1 MQRLSGFTISALF
14 FVFLSIGI
22 VQKTTANAATGNSPI
37 RPALTTS
44 QPTLKTE
51 TGPTMPTITADQ
63 IAARRRDIETE
74 KNTLQKLEGEI
85 KTTRK
90 NRDQELAKLQNATV
104 TETTLEQ
111 ARLAMEATRVNIQSI
126 LLDINHV
133 QQQTKNLQTA
143 LVNLQHQIDSFTGKK
158 QSEHIAALQQRI
170 LLIKSLLTLDHAYAN
185 LLSTHLGL
193 LREKADL
200 ADSWFK
206 TVQAVY
212 AKQQQLRHR
221 ESLEDMKRR
230 LLEEEKKAQA
240 QSLQIQQKLATI
252 KDNTPA
258 TAAKREFLQK
268 QLESLNES
276 VNILKT
282 KVTIQAMKNDYEGL
296 NLGQLTN
303 LTADTLQADIKTL
316 QKMTT
321 RLHPLLRLTSGRL
334 TVFQQQWALL
344 QKQYALK
351 NIPKELFTGER
362 KILTSLINRYTS
374 LQTELQSF
382 LLQIEQKQ
390 EQLQKAY
397 NRSIQR
403 SLTAREPLP
412 HDLTTW
418 KKLVAELSSL
428 PLRLQEISMKSIREL
443 YSGWNQAPPVRKLSF
458 LIGIS
463 ILLGFSVALGRC
475 TRGKCSTTEE
485 QKNIVAKFTVILL
498 SLLRGSRI
506 ALVVGGTVVLAG
518 WIFQVDHTVFRFLLL
533 IVAIW
538 IALRLVMKIS
548 YWIFISPLVPAE
560 NRQPRLYRLVVQG
573 AIASALFSFLVGL
586 GNIGFFSLQLR
597 AVIDRLFML
606 LLLLLVYF
614 FIRLRTILLSSLSPE
629 KRANFWVRLVALASF
644 SIPLTALSAALIG
657 LAGYINLAWFVAAQL
672 ALFLI
677 VVLFWIMV
685 HDLVGVLLDTWE
697 RKLAVKGHHSHDVP
711 ASVVMVSAKRVID
724 LFLFLSAL
732 WLLARLYGWGT
743 GTAVSQFLNTWL
755 SHPLFHFGKQ
765 EINLINLLTSL
776 FVFLFFFYLS
786 SLARHSTYA
795 WLYKNIRDRGLR
807 NSLAVFT
814 QYAILVIGALVS
826 LNFIGINLTSLT
838 VFAGALGVGIGFGL
852 QNIANNLISGLI
864 LLAERPVRVEDWV
877 SVGNS
882 QGVISRIGLRS
893 LVLTTWDNQDVI
905 IPNARLITEPVTN
918 WTLSDNLIRT
928 VLFVGVR
935 YQDDPHLAKKVI
947 LEAVAMVPEV
957 SLERKPRV
965 FLTEFADSSVNFR
978 VHFYSDLTDQHSRL
992 SVKSKVMFAIWD
1004 ALKEA
1009 DIGIPFP
1016 QRDIYIKEMPP
1027 GNNKETEMVAGEANQ
1042 TMHRMD
1048 NQHTPAKR
1056 ATTNNR

>member
-1 MQRLSGFTISALF
+1 MKRLSRFTVPSLF
-14 FVFLSIGI
+14 FVFLFMG
-22 VQKTTANAATGNSPI
+22 VVPQTAANAATGNSPTKQTSTTTKQ
-37 RPALTTS
+37 PAS
-44 QPTLKTE
+44 KDE
-51 TGPTMPTITADQ
+51 AVPTIPIVNADQ
-63 IAARRRDIETE
+63 VTARRRDIQTE
-74 KNTLQKLEGEI
+74 KNALKKLKSEV
-85 KTTRK
+85 KATK
-90 NRDQELAKLQNATV
+90 NNRDQELAGLQNATV

-111 ARLAMEATRVNIQSI
+111 ARLAMESTKVNIQSI

-133 QQQTKNLQTA
+133 QQQSENLQSA
-143 LVNLQHQIDSFTGKK
+143 LVDLQHQIDSFTDK
-158 QSEHIAALQQRI
+158 QDEHIAALQSRI
-170 LLIKSLLTLDHAYAN
+170 LLTRSLLELDHTYAD

-200 ADSWFK
+200 AASWLQS
-206 TVQAVY
+206 VQAVY
-212 AKQQQLRHR
+212 TKQQHLRHQ

-230 LLEEEKKAQA
+230 LLKEEKKAQA
-240 QSLQIQQKLATI
+240 QALQIQQKLAAL
-252 KDNTPA
+252 KGNTSA
-258 TAAKREFLQK
+258 TEARRDFLQK

-276 VNILKT
+276 LNILKT
-282 KVTIQAMKNDYEGL
+282 KVTIQAMKNTYEGM

-303 LTADTLQADIKTL
+303 LAADTLQADIKTL

-321 RLHPLLRLTSGRL
+321 QLHPLIRLTSGRL

-351 NIPKELFTGER
+351 NISGDLFTKEK
-362 KILTSLINRYTS
+362 KILTSLINQYTS
-374 LQTELQSF
+374 LATELQSF
-382 LLQIEQKQ
+382 LTQIQQNQ
-390 EQLQKAY
+390 EQLKKAY
-397 NRSIQR
+397 NRSVQR

-412 HDLTTW
+412 HDLASW
-418 KKLVAELSSL
+418 RKLVAELSAL
-428 PLRLQEISMKSIREL
+428 PVRLQEISRKSIREL

-458 LIGIS
+458 VAGVF
-463 ILLGFSVALGRC
+463 ILLIFSVALGRC
-475 TRGKCSTTEE
+475 TQGKCEKTPE
-485 QKNIVAKFTVILL
+485 QKNIVAKFNVILL

-506 ALVVGGTVVLAG
+506 AVVVGGTVLLAG
-518 WIFQVDHTVFRFLLL
+518 WIFQVDHTIFRFFLLTVAVW
-533 IVAIW
+533 IV
-538 IALRLVMKIS
+538 LRLVIKIS

-560 NRQPRLYRLVVQG
+560 SRQPRLYRLVVHG
-573 AIASALFSFLVGL
+573 AIASAFFSFLVGL
-586 GNIGFFSLQLR
+586 GNIGIYSLQLR
-597 AVIDRLFML
+597 AVIDRLFMV

-614 FIRLRTILLSSLSPE
+614 FIRLRTTLLSSLSPE
-629 KRANFWVRLVALASF
+629 KRTHFWLRLVALASF
-644 SIPLTALSAALIG
+644 SIPLTALSAALVG
-657 LAGYINLAWFVAAQL
+657 LAGYVNLAWFVAAQL

-677 VVLFWIMV
+677 VVLFWIVV
-685 HDLVGVLLDTWE
+685 HDLVSVLLDTWE
-697 RKLAVKGHHSHDVP
+697 RKLTAKSHSHDVP

-743 GTAVSQFLNTWL
+743 GTAVSQFLKAWL
-755 SHPLFHFGKQ
+755 SHPLFHFGAQ
-765 EINLINLLTSL
+765 EVNLINLLTSL

-807 NSLAVFT
+807 NSLSVFT

-877 SVGNS
+877 SVGKS
-882 QGVISRIGLRS
+882 QGIISRIGLRS

-905 IPNARLITEPVTN
+905 IPNAQLITQPVTN
-918 WTLSDNLIRT
+918 WTLSNNLIRT

-935 YQDDPHLAKKVI
+935 YQDDPHMAKKVI

-957 SLERKPRV
+957 SLEKKPQV

-978 VHFYSDLTDQHSRL
+978 VHFFSDLTDQHARFT
-992 SVKSKVMFAIWD
+992 VKSKVMFAIWD

-1016 QRDIYIKEMPP
+1016 QRDIYIKEMPAE
-1027 GNNKETEMVAGEANQ
+1027 NNQGAEMIGGEQ
-1042 TMHRMD
+1042 
-1048 NQHTPAKR
+1048 TPANP
-1056 ATTNNR
+1056 APIDNR

>member
-1 MQRLSGFTISALF
+1 MKRLSRFTVSSLF
-14 FVFLSIGI
+14 FVFLFVGVVPQSA
-22 VQKTTANAATGNSPI
+22 ANAATGNSPTKQTPSSTKQ
-37 RPALTTS
+37 PAT
-44 QPTLKTE
+44 KTE
-51 TGPTMPTITADQ
+51 AVPTIPPVTADQ
-63 IAARRRDIETE
+63 VTARRRDIQTE
-74 KNTLQKLEGEI
+74 KNALEKLQSEVKAT
-85 KTTRK
+85 KK
-90 NRDQELAKLQNATV
+90 NRDRKLAELQNATV
-104 TETTLEQ
+104 TETMLEQ
-111 ARLAMEATRVNIQSI
+111 SRLAMESTRVNIQSI
-126 LLDINHV
+126 LLDINHI
-133 QQQTKNLQTA
+133 QQQSENLQSA
-143 LVNLQHQIDSFTGKK
+143 LVDLQHQIDSFTDK
-158 QSEHIAALQQRI
+158 QDEHIAALQSRI
-170 LLIKSLLTLDHAYAN
+170 LLTRSLLTLNHTYAD

-200 ADSWFK
+200 AASWLQS
-206 TVQAVY
+206 VQAVY
-212 AKQQQLRHR
+212 TKQQHLRHQ

-230 LLEEEKKAQA
+230 LLKEEKKAQA
-240 QSLQIQQKLATI
+240 QALQIQQKLAAL
-252 KDNTPA
+252 KGNTSA
-258 TAAKREFLQK
+258 TEARRDFLQK

-276 VNILKT
+276 LNILKT
-282 KVTIQAMKNDYEGL
+282 KVTIQAMKNTYEGM

-321 RLHPLLRLTSGRL
+321 QLHPLIRLTSGRL

-351 NIPKELFTGER
+351 NISGDLFTREK
-362 KILTSLINRYTS
+362 KILTSLINQYTS
-374 LQTELQSF
+374 LATELQSF
-382 LLQIEQKQ
+382 LTQIQQNQ
-390 EQLQKAY
+390 EQLKTAY
-397 NRSIQR
+397 NRSVQR

-412 HDLTTW
+412 HDLASW
-418 KKLVAELSSL
+418 RKLVAELSAL
-428 PLRLQEISMKSIREL
+428 PVRLQEISRKSIREL

-458 LIGIS
+458 VAGVF
-463 ILLGFSVALGRC
+463 ILLIFSVALGRC
-475 TRGKCSTTEE
+475 TQGKCEKTPE
-485 QKNIVAKFTVILL
+485 QKNIVAKFNVILL

-506 ALVVGGTVVLAG
+506 AVVVGGTVVLAG
-518 WIFQVDHTVFRFLLL
+518 WIFQVDHTIFRFFLL
-533 IVAIW
+533 IVAVW
-538 IALRLVMKIS
+538 IALRLVIKIS
-548 YWIFISPLVPAE
+548 YWIFISPLVPIE
-560 NRQPRLYRLVVQG
+560 NRQPRLYRLVVHG
-573 AIASALFSFLVGL
+573 AIASAFFSFLVGL
-586 GNIGFFSLQLR
+586 GNIGIYSLQLR
-597 AVIDRLFML
+597 AVIDRLFMV

-614 FIRLRTILLSSLSPE
+614 FIRLRTTLLSSLSPE
-629 KRANFWVRLVALASF
+629 KRNNFWVRLVALAGF
-644 SIPLTALSAALIG
+644 SIPLTALSAALVG
-657 LAGYINLAWFVAAQL
+657 LAGYVNLAWFVAAQL

-743 GTAVSQFLNTWL
+743 GTAVSQFLKAWL
-755 SHPLFHFGKQ
+755 THPLFHFGAQ
-765 EINLINLLTSL
+765 EVNLINLLTSL

-807 NSLAVFT
+807 NSLSVFT

-877 SVGNS
+877 SVGKS
-882 QGVISRIGLRS
+882 QGIISRIGLRS

-905 IPNARLITEPVTN
+905 IPNAQLITQPVTN
-918 WTLSDNLIRT
+918 WTLSNNLIRT

-957 SLERKPRV
+957 SLEKKPQV

-978 VHFYSDLTDQHSRL
+978 VHFFSDLTDQHARFT
-992 SVKSKVMFAIWD
+992 VKSKVMFAIWD

-1016 QRDIYIKEMPP
+1016 QRDIYIKEMPAE
-1027 GNNKETEMVAGEANQ
+1027 NNQGAEMVAGEAKQTIRPANQ
-1042 TMHRMD
+1042 ATSD
-1048 NQHTPAKR
+1048 NR
-1056 ATTNNR
+1056 

>member
-63 IAARRRDIETE
+63 IAARRRDIEAE
-74 KNTLQKLEGEI
+74 KNALQKLESEI

-90 NRDQELAKLQNATV
+90 SRDQELAKLQKVSV

-143 LVNLQHQIDSFTGKK
+143 LVDLQHQIDSFTGKK
-158 QSEHIAALQQRI
+158 QSEHITALQQRI
-170 LLIKSLLTLDHAYAN
+170 LLIKSLVTLDHAYQD

-193 LREKADL
+193 LREKSDL

-221 ESLEDMKRR
+221 ESLEDLQRR
-230 LLEEEKKAQA
+230 LLKEEKKAQA
-240 QSLQIQQKLATI
+240 RSLQIQQKLATI
-252 KDNTPA
+252 KDNTPT
-258 TAAKREFLQK
+258 TAARREFLQK
-268 QLESLNES
+268 QLEALNES

-282 KVTIQAMKNDYEGL
+282 RVTIQAMKNDYEGL
-296 NLGQLTN
+296 SLGQPANLGANILK
-303 LTADTLQADIKTL
+303 ADMKTL
-316 QKMTT
+316 QKITT

-351 NIPKELFTGER
+351 NIPEELFTGER

-412 HDLTTW
+412 HDLITW

-475 TRGKCSTTEE
+475 TREKCATTEE
-485 QKNIVAKFTVILL
+485 QKNIVAKFTIILL

-506 ALVVGGTVVLAG
+506 ALVIGGTVVLAG

-538 IALRLVMKIS
+538 ITLRLVIKTS

-573 AIASALFSFLVGL
+573 TIASALFSFLVGL
-586 GNIGFFSLQLR
+586 GNIGFFSLELR

-614 FIRLRTILLSSLSPE
+614 FIRLRTILLSSLTPE

-672 ALFLI
+672 ALFLV
-677 VVLFWIMV
+677 VVLLWIMARN
-685 HDLVGVLLDTWE
+685 LAGLLLQGWE
-697 RKLAVKGHHSHDVP
+697 HRLAVKGHSHELP
-711 ASVVMVSAKRVID
+711 ASVIMISTRRVID
-724 LFLFLSAL
+724 LFLFLAAL

-755 SHPLFHFGKQ
+755 SHPLFHFGQQ

-905 IPNARLITEPVTN
+905 IPNAQLITEPVTN

-1016 QRDIYIKEMPP
+1016 QRDIYIKEMLA